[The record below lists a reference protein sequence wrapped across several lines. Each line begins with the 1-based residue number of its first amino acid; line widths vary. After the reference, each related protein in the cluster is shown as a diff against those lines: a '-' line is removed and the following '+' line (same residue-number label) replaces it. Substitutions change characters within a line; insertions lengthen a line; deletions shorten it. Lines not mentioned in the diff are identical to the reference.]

1 MEEALIRMKQ
11 QNDHLVKETKDAL
24 DSPGS
29 PKFIS
34 THETVLQLKEELQQK
49 DTMHSERIVE
59 MVSWY
64 FLTHALLFIFF
75 LLE

>member
-1 MEEALIRMKQ
+1 MEEALIKMKQ

-49 DTMHSERIVE
+49 DSMHSERIVE
-59 MVSWY
+59 MVS
-64 FLTHALLFIFF
+64 LRI
-75 LLE
+75 